1 MSITTE
7 VRVLVVDDHP
17 IVRDGLR
24 SSLLVVPGIQLV
36 DVCASGEEALERIK
50 TEAVDVLL
58 TDLRMSPM
66 SGLLLL
72 KRAKALRSELRVLM
86 FSSYEREEEIYQAYA
101 DGAAGYLSKNL
112 SSQELVEAIL
122 NVAKGQRLFSR
133 EDLVLIEERSQR
145 KALTSRELEILEM
158 LAKGLTNK
166 EIGRALEISH
176 LTARNMLKRVCEK
189 LDASDRTEA
198 TRIAI
203 EKGIIILE

>member
-1 MSITTE
+1 MNAATK

-24 SSLLVVPGIQLV
+24 SSLLVAPGILLI
-36 DVCASGEEALERIK
+36 DVCASGEDALERIK
-50 TEAVDVLL
+50 TEIVDVLL

-66 SGLLLL
+66 SGLTLL
-72 KRAKALRSELRVLM
+72 KRAKALRSALQVLM

-112 SSQELVEAIL
+112 SSEELVRAIL
-122 NVAKGQRLFSR
+122 DVAKGQRLFSR
-133 EDLVLIEERSQR
+133 QDLAIIEERSQR
-145 KALTSRELEILEM
+145 KALTPRELEILEM

>member
-1 MSITTE
+1 MGVVTK

-24 SSLLVVPGIQLV
+24 SSLLDAPGILLI
-36 DVCASGEEALERIK
+36 DVCASGEEALERVK

-58 TDLRMSPM
+58 TDLRMTPM
-66 SGLLLL
+66 SGLALL
-72 KRAKALRSELRVLM
+72 KRVKTFRPELQVLI

-101 DGAAGYLSKNL
+101 DGAAGYLSKSL
-112 SSQELVEAIL
+112 SSEELAKAIL
-122 NVAKGQRLFSR
+122 DVAKGQKLFSR

-145 KALTSRELEILEM
+145 KALTPRESEILEM

-166 EIGRALEISH
+166 EIGNALEISH
-176 LTARNMLKRVCEK
+176 LTARNMLKRVCAK

-203 EKGIIILE
+203 ERGIIVLE

>member
-1 MSITTE
+1 
-7 VRVLVVDDHP
+7 
-17 IVRDGLR
+17 
-24 SSLLVVPGIQLV
+24 
-36 DVCASGEEALERIK
+36 
-50 TEAVDVLL
+50 
-58 TDLRMSPM
+58 M
-66 SGLLLL
+66 SGLTLL
-72 KRAKALRSELRVLM
+72 KRAKALRSALQVLM

-112 SSQELVEAIL
+112 SSEELVRAIL
-122 NVAKGQRLFSR
+122 DVAKGQRLFSR
-133 EDLVLIEERSQR
+133 QDLAIIEERSQR
-145 KALTSRELEILEM
+145 KALTPRELEILEM

>member
-1 MSITTE
+1 MNIATE
-7 VRVLVVDDHP
+7 VKVLVVDDHP

-24 SSLLVVPGIQLV
+24 SSLLVAPGILLI
-36 DVCASGEEALERIK
+36 DVCASGEEALEKIR
-50 TEAVDVLL
+50 TEIVDVLL

-66 SGLLLL
+66 SGLMLL
-72 KRAKALRSELRVLM
+72 KCAKSIRSTLQVLM

-112 SSQELVEAIL
+112 SSEELVKAIFD
-122 NVAKGQRLFSR
+122 VAKGQRLFSR
-133 EDLVLIEERSQR
+133 QDLALIEERSQR
-145 KALTSRELEILEM
+145 KALTPRELEILEM

-176 LTARNMLKRVCEK
+176 LTARNMLKRACEK

-203 EKGIIILE
+203 EKGIIVLE

>member
-1 MSITTE
+1 MNIATE
-7 VRVLVVDDHP
+7 VKVLVVDDHP

-24 SSLLVVPGIQLV
+24 SSLLVAPGILLI
-36 DVCASGEEALERIK
+36 DVCASGEEALEKIR
-50 TEAVDVLL
+50 TEIVDVLL

-66 SGLLLL
+66 SGLMLL
-72 KRAKALRSELRVLM
+72 KCAKSIRSTLQVLM

-112 SSQELVEAIL
+112 SSEELVKAIFD
-122 NVAKGQRLFSR
+122 VAKGQRIFSR
-133 EDLVLIEERSQR
+133 QDLALIEERSQR
-145 KALTSRELEILEM
+145 KALTPRELEILEM

-176 LTARNMLKRVCEK
+176 LTARNMLKRACEK

-203 EKGIIILE
+203 EKGIIVLE

>member
-1 MSITTE
+1 MSVVTK

-24 SSLLVVPGIQLV
+24 SSLLDAPGIQLV
-36 DVCASGEEALERIK
+36 DVCASGEEALDKVK
-50 TEAVDVLL
+50 TEIVDVLL

-66 SGLLLL
+66 SGLALL
-72 KRAKALRSELRVLM
+72 KRVKALRPELQVLI
-86 FSSYEREEEIYQAYA
+86 FSSYEREEEIYQAYV
-101 DGAAGYLSKNL
+101 DGAAGYLSKSL
-112 SSQELVEAIL
+112 SSQQLAEAIL
-122 NVAKGQRLFSR
+122 DAAKGQKLFSR

-145 KALTSRELEILEM
+145 KALTPRESEILEM

-166 EIGRALEISH
+166 EIGNALEISH
-176 LTARNMLKRVCEK
+176 LTARNMLKRVCAK

-203 EKGIIILE
+203 ERGIIVLE

>member
-1 MSITTE
+1 MNAATK

-24 SSLLVVPGIQLV
+24 SSLLVAPGILLI
-36 DVCASGEEALERIK
+36 DVCASGEDALEKIK
-50 TEAVDVLL
+50 TEIVDVLL

-66 SGLLLL
+66 SGLTLL
-72 KRAKALRSELRVLM
+72 KRAKALRSALQVLM

-112 SSQELVEAIL
+112 SSEELVRAIL
-122 NVAKGQRLFSR
+122 DVAKGQRLFSR
-133 EDLVLIEERSQR
+133 QDLAIIEERSQR
-145 KALTSRELEILEM
+145 KALTPRELEILEM

>member
-1 MSITTE
+1 MSVVTK
-7 VRVLVVDDHP
+7 VRLLVVDDHP

-24 SSLLVVPGIQLV
+24 SSFLVAPGILLV
-36 DVCASGEEALERIK
+36 DVCASGEEALEKVK

-66 SGLLLL
+66 SGLALL
-72 KRAKALRSELRVLM
+72 KRVKAFRPELQVLI

-101 DGAAGYLSKNL
+101 DGAAGYLSKSF
-112 SSQELVEAIL
+112 SSQELAKAIL
-122 NVAKGQRLFSR
+122 DVAKGQKLFSR

-145 KALTSRELEILEM
+145 KALTPRESEVLEM

-166 EIGRALEISH
+166 EIGNALEISH
-176 LTARNMLKRVCEK
+176 LTARNMLKRVCAK

-203 EKGIIILE
+203 ERGIIVLE

>member
-1 MSITTE
+1 MSVATK

-24 SSLLVVPGIQLV
+24 SSLLDAPGILLV
-36 DVCASGEEALERIK
+36 DVCASGEEALDRVK
-50 TEAVDVLL
+50 TETVDVLL

-66 SGLLLL
+66 SGLALL
-72 KRAKALRSELRVLM
+72 KRVKAIRPKLQVLI
-86 FSSYEREEEIYQAYA
+86 FSSYEREEEVYQAHA
-101 DGAAGYLSKNL
+101 DGAAGYLSKSL
-112 SSQELVEAIL
+112 SSQELAEAIL
-122 NVAKGQRLFSR
+122 DVAKGRKLFSR

-145 KALTSRELEILEM
+145 KALTPRESEILEM

-166 EIGRALEISH
+166 EIGNALEISH
-176 LTARNMLKRVCEK
+176 LTARNMLKRVCAK

-203 EKGIIILE
+203 ERGIIVLE